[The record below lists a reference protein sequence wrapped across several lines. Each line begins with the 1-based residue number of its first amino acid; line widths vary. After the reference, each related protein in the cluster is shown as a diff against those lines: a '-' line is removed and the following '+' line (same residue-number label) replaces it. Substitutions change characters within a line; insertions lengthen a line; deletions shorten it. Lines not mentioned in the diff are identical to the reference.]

1 MKKKLMILC
10 LLAVLSVV
18 YAEIDLGITEILPGT
33 IYYGTSANVFPNIK
47 IHNYGDEQINDF
59 DVNVVINNGTED
71 IYNFTN
77 NFTVID
83 LNAGGE
89 RFVTMEDLWT
99 VDDPNANY
107 TITATVIIANDTNP
121 NNNEF
126 SEECNIIQLEYLED
140 AYAIRYIMYGDQSFG
155 SLELGTGDYTQI
167 SEVGLALSN
176 RARGADYADGIM
188 YGIEVQQRKL
198 WQIVL
203 RMKIIAIDKHR
214 NKLKDMGVKMPNVP
228 YSNR

>member
-1 MKKKLMILC
+1 M
-10 LLAVLSVV
+10 S
-18 YAEIDLGITEILPGT
+18 
-33 IYYGTSANVFPNIK
+33 
-47 IHNYGDEQINDF
+47 GDK
-59 DVNVVINNGTED
+59 
-71 IYNFTN
+71 
-77 NFTVID
+77 
-83 LNAGGE
+83 
-89 RFVTMEDLWT
+89 
-99 VDDPNANY
+99 
-107 TITATVIIANDTNP
+107 
-121 NNNEF
+121 
-126 SEECNIIQLEYLED
+126 
-140 AYAIRYIMYGDQSFG
+140 SFG